1 MIRIAIVEDEAPVSE
16 LLKSYFQRMEE
27 ENRELHFSV
36 EIYKNAIVF
45 LEAYKQQ
52 FDIVLMDI
60 EMPYMDGMTAAA
72 KLREVDKIVTL
83 IFVTNMAQFAIKG
96 YEVKAYDFIV
106 KPVKYY
112 GFAMKM
118 QAAICEIKKNY
129 TESLGINTQDGM
141 IRIPLRDLIFVESF
155 EHSLIYH
162 YEGGRYVSK
171 GRESLTEVEKKLSK
185 YGFLRCKSSFLV
197 NIRHIKRISGNII
210 EIGNEE
216 IQIGR
221 TKKKEFLN
229 SMAKYLSLEEK

>member
-16 LLKSYFQRMEE
+16 VLKSYFQRMEE
-27 ENRELHFSV
+27 ENRGLHFSV

-60 EMPYMDGMTAAA
+60 EMPYMDGMTAAT
-72 KLREVDKIVTL
+72 KLREIDKIVTL

-118 QAAICEIKKNY
+118 QAAISELKKNY

-162 YEGGRYVSK
+162 YEGGSFVSK

>member
-1 MIRIAIVEDEAPVSE
+1 MIRIAIVEDELAVSE
-16 LLKSYFQRMEE
+16 SLKSYFQKMEE
-27 ENRELHFSV
+27 ENSDLHFSV
-36 EIYKNAIVF
+36 ETFKNAIIF

-60 EMPYMDGMTAAA
+60 EMPYMDGMTAAS
-72 KLREVDKIVTL
+72 KLREVDKTVTL
-83 IFVTNMAQFAIKG
+83 IFVTNMAQYAIKG

-118 QAAICEIKKNY
+118 QAAISEVKKNH

-162 YEGGRYVSK
+162 YEGGNYVSK
-171 GRESLTEVEKKLSK
+171 GRESLTDVEKKLSK
-185 YGFLRCKSSFLV
+185 YGFFRCKSSFLV
-197 NIRHIKRISGNII
+197 NIRHIKRISGNVI
-210 EIGNEE
+210 EIGDEE